1 MEHVPQ
7 LAPVSLGPVVLSGE
21 RALVAVALIAGLLV
35 AEIVGRRRGH
45 DVEWAWT
52 SILVGLAVAR
62 LAWIVAHPQAYLPR
76 PLEML
81 YVWQGGFL
89 AWAGIAAGLTW
100 AAWRSTRRPGA
111 GRSTLAW
118 AAAAAG
124 GAAVLALLVLP
135 SEPERPSLEAMGVTV
150 QTLAGASEPVASW
163 QGTPAV
169 VNLWATWCPPCR
181 RELPMLVEVVGG
193 RSDVRLALV
202 SQGEPGPIVDAYL
215 REEGLPAVDVRL
227 DPARSLGA
235 AVALSGYPTTLFV
248 DADGVVQELAV
259 GELSR
264 ARLLRGMAAVG
275 VPARPATLP

>member
-1 MEHVPQ
+1 MLA

-21 RALVAVALIAGLLV
+21 RALVALTLIAGLLV

-45 DVEWAWT
+45 EVEWAWS

-62 LAWIVAHPQAYLPR
+62 LAWIVAHPQAYLTR

-89 AWAGIAAGLTW
+89 AWAGVAAGLAW
-100 AAWRSTRRPGA
+100 AGWRSTRQAG
-111 GRSTLAW
+111 GRSTLA
-118 AAAAAG
+118 ASLAAAAG
-124 GAAVLALLVLP
+124 IGVVALLVLP
-135 SEPERPSLEAMGVTV
+135 TEPERPALDAMGVTV
-150 QTLAGASEPVASW
+150 QTLAGASEAVATW
-163 QGTPAV
+163 QGTPAI

-193 RSDVRLALV
+193 RGDVRLALV
-202 SQGEPGPIVDAYL
+202 SQGEAAPLVASYL
-215 REEGLPAVDVRL
+215 REEGLPAEDVRL

-235 AVALSGYPTTLFV
+235 AVELSGYPTTLFV

-275 VPARPATLP
+275 VPARPATEP